1 MKARRRVG
9 VAWRLAVM
17 ALAFVSAG
25 ADEPRADEP
34 RTAESANKEDGG
46 SDERALLERFRR
58 EFVEITP
65 GRGAFAATFEMGRR
79 EGQPAEQPP
88 HRVTVQRPFAIAR
101 YEVPQNLW
109 QAVMGSNPSRWKG
122 ARNAVEMLSYDE
134 AVDFCQKATERLR
147 AARLIGDN
155 QVVRLPSEAEW
166 EYAARAGTKGVYSFG
181 DDAAALGDYAW
192 STHNAAGND
201 PPVGAKKPNAWELY
215 DVARLSMGM
224 VCRRLARRL
233 HGRSGRRLGLAGRRR
248 RRASRAP
255 RRQLERSRRTAH
267 QQLSPPRPS
276 RLARR
281 RRGPAPVLSDAGR
294 E

>member
-181 DDAAALGDYAW
+181 DDAAALSDYAW

-201 PPVGAKKPNAWELY
+201 PPVGAKKPNAWGLY
-215 DVARLSMGM
+215 DAHGYLWEWCADAWHDDYTGIRPTARPGWPAATPSVACSAAAVGKIPPNGSPAAIAAPP
-224 VCRRLARRL
+224 LA
-233 HGRSGRRLGLAGRRR
+233 AC
-248 RRASRAP
+248 ATTPWACAP
-255 RRQLERSRRTAH
+255 C
-267 QQLSPPRPS
+267 
-276 RLARR
+276 
-281 RRGPAPVLSDAGR
+281 
-294 E
+294 